1 MKPLMLNAENP
12 SQTGQARLP
21 LRPCS
26 VALSAVLLGWLLLFG
41 ATSPR
46 VGASDA
52 NFTDAIT
59 NAMEAALPQ
68 VEEEVM
74 VREEFWAGEAEP
86 GEQLAVRHQMFRG
99 NEYWFWLGTGAAEAK
114 IIIAVYDEE
123 GRRVSMKPETTDR
136 FARVRVNPPRTGSY
150 LVVFSIEAEEPD
162 WDGMVTWAL
171 YYGFR

>member
-1 MKPLMLNAENP
+1 MKSLMNTAERPAHPASGRIPRLLAAFALFSALMLA
-12 SQTGQARLP
+12 GFG
-21 LRPCS
+21 LRH
-26 VALSAVLLGWLLLFG
+26 AD
-41 ATSPR
+41 
-46 VGASDA
+46 ASDA

-86 GEQLAVRHQMFRG
+86 GEQLGVRHQLFRG

-114 IIIAVYDEE
+114 ITIAVYDEE
-123 GRRVSMKPETTDR
+123 GRRVSLKPDTTDR
-136 FARVRVNPPRTGSY
+136 YARIRVNPPRTGTY